1 MNARRTL
8 LKAAAA
14 LPWRDRWRCTAWL
27 WQTGRGHRLQALLNT
42 SLGVASVL
50 TALLFVW
57 ATKLTVDIATH
68 ADHRLTL
75 TQALALLAGLALVEI
90 LLGVASRWVRALL
103 GVKAQNALRATLFA
117 HLLRCEWQGLKAY
130 HSGDLLN
137 RMEKDASAVVTYLT
151 ESLPQLVTTLV
162 QFAGAFLFLFAL
174 DRALALLVV
183 ALLPVVF
190 VVSRLYV
197 RRMKALTHRIRT
209 TESTI
214 QSLVQES
221 VQHALVIKT
230 LERSPAVL
238 GHLAVRQDE
247 LRREVRERTRYATT
261 SSTVMNVG
269 FAAGYLL
276 TFAWGVVSLE
286 EGAITY
292 GALMAFIQLV
302 GQIQGPARSLT
313 RFVPVI
319 VGAYTAAERL
329 MEIER
334 VEEEQT
340 NGVPRPV
347 DLPVGIRLNDVTFAY
362 TPGGRT
368 VFRNFDFD
376 FAPGSRTAVVGET
389 GVGKTTLVRLLLG
402 LVHPTGGTI
411 TLYGPRGETPV
422 SPTTRSY
429 FAYVPQGNS
438 LLSGTVRSNLL
449 MGDPEADEAA
459 MFRALHAAGAD
470 FVRALPAGLDTR
482 CGEQGDGLS
491 EGQAQRIC
499 IARTLLRKASVMVF
513 DEATSALDSTTEETV
528 VRRIVALFPRQ
539 TLIFITHRPAVLAY
553 CTRQLRLSRTPDS
566 DTATKASRT

>member
-75 TQALALLAGLALVEI
+75 TQALALLSGLALVEI

-137 RMEKDASAVVTYLT
+137 RLEKDASAVVTYLT

-221 VQHALVIKT
+221 PRYQDTGTQSRRLGPPRRPPGRITPRGARTYALRHNLVHRD
-230 LERSPAVL
+230 ERRFRRRLPAHVRL
-238 GHLAVRQDE
+238 GRSLPRRGCHH
-247 LRREVRERTRYATT
+247 LRRPD
-261 SSTVMNVG
+261 G
-269 FAAGYLL
+269 LH
-276 TFAWGVVSLE
+276 
-286 EGAITY
+286 
-292 GALMAFIQLV
+292 
-302 GQIQGPARSLT
+302 PARRTDT
-313 RFVPVI
+313 RPCTQPDPLRS
-319 VGAYTAAERL
+319 GH
-329 MEIER
+329 
-334 VEEEQT
+334 
-340 NGVPRPV
+340 
-347 DLPVGIRLNDVTFAY
+347 
-362 TPGGRT
+362 
-368 VFRNFDFD
+368 
-376 FAPGSRTAVVGET
+376 SR
-389 GVGKTTLVRLLLG
+389 
-402 LVHPTGGTI
+402 
-411 TLYGPRGETPV
+411 
-422 SPTTRSY
+422 
-429 FAYVPQGNS
+429 
-438 LLSGTVRSNLL
+438 
-449 MGDPEADEAA
+449 
-459 MFRALHAAGAD
+459 LHAA
-470 FVRALPAGLDTR
+470 
-482 CGEQGDGLS
+482 
-491 EGQAQRIC
+491 
-499 IARTLLRKASVMVF
+499 
-513 DEATSALDSTTEETV
+513 
-528 VRRIVALFPRQ
+528 
-539 TLIFITHRPAVLAY
+539 
-553 CTRQLRLSRTPDS
+553 
-566 DTATKASRT
+566 